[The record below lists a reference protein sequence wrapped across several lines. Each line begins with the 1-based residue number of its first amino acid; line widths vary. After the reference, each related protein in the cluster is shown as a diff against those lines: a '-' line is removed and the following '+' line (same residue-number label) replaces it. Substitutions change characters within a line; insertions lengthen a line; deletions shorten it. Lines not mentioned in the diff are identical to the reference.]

1 MSSRRVNN
9 DSGEYLRF
17 FSLQRTVM
25 YILIVILGGIGIIG
39 MTSAAELSTSTTQ
52 LQQLFSTRTSF
63 ENLSLD
69 ECIDIALKH
78 NLDMQTAKENVK
90 ISESQYRVNKGVV
103 TPTASLSGS
112 NARSNPE
119 SDSDSATLSVSKY
132 FTTGATLSASYGS
145 TRSSDSTAGYYTSTG
160 SISLTQPLLSGRGG
174 SSVNATEKGLKI
186 LDEQIEITRAMQDT
200 KRSLIYNITSGYYQL
215 IGSLRNINT
224 SQESVDEAERVLKVA
239 KIKKEEGLVAKI
251 DVSRSEVQVATQ
263 RASLITAQQS
273 YESSVQGFVNLLG
286 LEMGTPL
293 TIQTTINYVVRDV
306 KLEDYLKLAF
316 KNLLDWRS
324 TELAYEQSEI
334 ALKIAKLAKDP
345 QLNAGL
351 SYSASKTTTG
361 LGDSLKLTN
370 PELTASLTWS
380 IPLWQSYSSLKESY
394 LQAVSNKKIAEISKE
409 ETRRS
414 IILSVRQAV
423 IAVDEAKQNLD
434 IIQKSIAQAD
444 DSLQLAKK
452 SYEEGM
458 QTYLDVQ
465 DAQNSYTAVQTS
477 YTSALISYLIAL
489 ANLDQV
495 VAADPRLQE

>member
-1 MSSRRVNN
+1 MGRINKKVTYSV
-9 DSGEYLRF
+9 
-17 FSLQRTVM
+17 FS
-25 YILIVILGGIGIIG
+25 ILCLIGILQI
-39 MTSAAELSTSTTQ
+39 SPAAELSSSTSTTQQ

-78 NLDMQTAKENVK
+78 NLDMQTAQENLK

-112 NARSNPE
+112 NARSNPQ
-119 SDSDSATLSVSKY
+119 DDTDSATLSVSKY

-145 TRSSDSTAGYYTSTG
+145 TRSSDSTEGYYTSTG

-186 LDEQIEITRAMQDT
+186 LDEQIEIARSLQDT
-200 KRSLIYNITSGYYQL
+200 KAPLIYNVTSGYYQL
-215 IGSLRNINT
+215 IGALRNINT
-224 SQESVDEAERVLKVA
+224 AQESVDEAERVLKVA

-273 YESSVQGFVNLLG
+273 YESSVQGFLDLLG
-286 LEMGTPL
+286 LEMGTHL
-293 TIQTTINYVVRDV
+293 TIQTTINYTVREV
-306 KLEDYLKLAF
+306 KLEDYIKLAF
-316 KNLLDWRS
+316 KNRVDWRS
-324 TELAYEQSEI
+324 AELAYEQSEI

-361 LGDSLKLTN
+361 LSDSLKLTN

-394 LQAVSNKKIAEISKE
+394 LQAVSNKKIVEISKE

-423 IAVDEAKQNLD
+423 IAVEEAKQNLD
-434 IIQKSIAQAD
+434 IIQKSIAQAE

-465 DAQNSYTAVQTS
+465 DAQNSYTTVQTS

-495 VAADPRLQE
+495 VAADPRLQ